1 MGKEVPVLV
10 KVISILYYISAVF
23 GLLFAIFL
31 FVGSAFLS
39 TLMPFLTTIS
49 ALGYMLV
56 IFCAI
61 MVLVISVLSFFTAR
75 GLSKA
80 KNWARMLAV
89 VFAGLGVLGGLSS
102 LFSGFSF
109 AVIVEIAV
117 YGAMGWYLLS
127 NKEVKEAFA
136 K

>member
-1 MGKEVPVLV
+1 MGKEVPILV
-10 KVISILYYISAVF
+10 KVISILYYISA
-23 GLLFAIFL
+23 GLGVLFAIFL
-31 FVGSAFLS
+31 FVGFGFLS

-49 ALGYMLV
+49 AVGYILV

-61 MVLVISVLSFFTAR
+61 MVLAFSILSFFIAR

-80 KNWARMLAV
+80 KNWARMLAI
-89 VFAGLGVLGGLSS
+89 VFACLGILGVLSS

-109 AVIVEIAV
+109 ALIVQLAV
-117 YGAMGWYLLS
+117 HGAMGGYLLF
-127 NKEVKEAFA
+127 NKEVIKAF